1 MSGVYNTSLCR
12 YGAPVFISQPHFLNA
27 DPYYISLVK
36 SGLSPDPAL
45 HGTSFKVEPLSGIP
59 TDVVARFQ
67 MNVLLAPVNGITML
81 AEVPTVYFPVMWFE
95 NKAGVPE
102 NLVSQLSL
110 LAKLPTILQ
119 GMGWAE
125 VGLATSM
132 LIIAGLC
139 FMSRSKSDEEDRSP
153 ILNES
158 LVEESGDENVFV
170 GPEED
175 DSSEEEGEDEE
186 GLEKIEEK

>member
-1 MSGVYNTSLCR
+1 MSICN
-12 YGAPVFISQPHFLNA
+12 
-27 DPYYISLVK
+27 
-36 SGLSPDPAL
+36 
-45 HGTSFKVEPLSGIP
+45 
-59 TDVVARFQ
+59 RFQ

-125 VGLATSM
+125 VNK
-132 LIIAGLC
+132 LIYAFGFHLLC
-139 FMSRSKSDEEDRSP
+139 FRSDSPHPCLSLQDYVSWAGQSHLNCLMCLKIQGVTKNYLNTTVLACFTVTVRSAFWRNVTELQ
-153 ILNES
+153 ILRIS
-158 LVEESGDENVFV
+158 
-170 GPEED
+170 
-175 DSSEEEGEDEE
+175 
-186 GLEKIEEK
+186 

>member
-1 MSGVYNTSLCR
+1 
-12 YGAPVFISQPHFLNA
+12 
-27 DPYYISLVK
+27 
-36 SGLSPDPAL
+36 
-45 HGTSFKVEPLSGIP
+45 
-59 TDVVARFQ
+59 

-125 VGLATSM
+125 VNK
-132 LIIAGLC
+132 LI
-139 FMSRSKSDEEDRSP
+139 
-153 ILNES
+153 
-158 LVEESGDENVFV
+158 
-170 GPEED
+170 
-175 DSSEEEGEDEE
+175 
-186 GLEKIEEK
+186 

>member
-1 MSGVYNTSLCR
+1 
-12 YGAPVFISQPHFLNA
+12 
-27 DPYYISLVK
+27 
-36 SGLSPDPAL
+36 
-45 HGTSFKVEPLSGIP
+45 
-59 TDVVARFQ
+59 

-125 VGLATSM
+125 VNK
-132 LIIAGLC
+132 LIYAFGFHLLC
-139 FMSRSKSDEEDRSP
+139 LGRTRHIHAYHCRTMFHEQV
-153 ILNES
+153 S
-158 LVEESGDENVFV
+158 L
-170 GPEED
+170 
-175 DSSEEEGEDEE
+175 
-186 GLEKIEEK
+186 I